1 MHTDSF
7 TVHVKIDDIYK
18 NTAEDVEIRFGTSN
32 FKIDRPIPKGKKR
45 KQIGLMIDEIRRQLI
60 KEFVESTAKTQSY
73 LKDNNDKDKKAK
85 GTKNCAIKRKLK
97 FQDLKT
103 VQEQLKLKIK
113 QTIQIK
119 TKLKQIIFKKINIKN
134 PTKI

>member
-18 NTAEDVEIRFGTSN
+18 NTAEDVETRFGTSN

-85 GTKNCAIKRKLK
+85 CTKKCAIKRKLK

-103 VQEQLKLKIK
+103 VQKQLKLKIK

>member
-18 NTAEDVEIRFGTSN
+18 NTAEDVETRFGISN

-60 KEFVESTAKTQSY
+60 KEFVESTAKT
-73 LKDNNDKDKKAK
+73 
-85 GTKNCAIKRKLK
+85 
-97 FQDLKT
+97 
-103 VQEQLKLKIK
+103 
-113 QTIQIK
+113 
-119 TKLKQIIFKKINIKN
+119 
-134 PTKI
+134 